1 MHSHPT
7 ELTGPAHARVH
18 APQANAHCWHRH
30 ARTRCMRASL
40 CCALLHTHH
49 LYALPNNRG
58 REDIRPGVY
67 SHAEWN
73 QRADTRFSA
82 LRMARSGVGMRCL
95 GVLYS
100 RTKSPSPNMHTRNNT
115 PSVPLCVRAHTP
127 DRDAHGTTPTVC
139 DITWISSRFGKRAG
153 KWAAA
158 QGARGLLCGSCGLVA
173 DLVVCMYDVWQNPA
187 WRRTHCN
194 MLQCIVMCCA

>member
-100 RTKSPSPNMHTRNNT
+100 RTKSPSQTRIHAT
-115 PSVPLCVRAHTP
+115 THRLSLSVCARTLLTAMRTARHPRCATSHGSAADSGNVRASGQQLREHE
-127 DRDAHGTTPTVC
+127 GCCV
-139 DITWISSRFGKRAG
+139 GVV
-153 KWAAA
+153 
-158 QGARGLLCGSCGLVA
+158 GLLQTWLCACTTYGKIQHGAEHIATC
-173 DLVVCMYDVWQNPA
+173 
-187 WRRTHCN
+187 CN
-194 MLQCIVMCCA
+194 VL